1 MLLEDCASGNRRT
14 SKRRQPRSRE
24 SRQARLCIPTAC
36 LATLPKWPLL
46 LELRRLETQQRVFE
60 HRLATIGRPG
70 HRAKTRTCPPPKRRT
85 SIARPKQLGSSF
97 CQCAFERMGPGV
109 AEWFNRTVDHCAPL
123 MFDAERTVAGDLA
136 DLVRRHFVLSRSCE
150 NGGKRRRLDRY
161 HRASAAFV
169 EEGVFGGDAIIES
182 DNRAENGRGKPR
194 PYRGRGETGFG
205 KGDSEAAVGDVV
217 GGLDGAFGSESDE
230 TVDQKFFG
238 GEIDGG
244 WFASNDAASCLRIF
258 AR

>member
-109 AEWFNRTVDHCAPL
+109 AEWFNRTVDQCAPL
-123 MFDAERTVAGDLA
+123 MFDAERTGAGDLPT
-136 DLVRRHFVLSRSCE
+136 LVRRHFVFSRCGK
-150 NGGKRRRLDRY
+150 NGGHQNRLGKYQRGS
-161 HRASAAFV
+161 RAHQENV
-169 EEGVFGGDAIIES
+169 E
-182 DNRAENGRGKPR
+182 
-194 PYRGRGETGFG
+194 
-205 KGDSEAAVGDVV
+205 
-217 GGLDGAFGSESDE
+217 
-230 TVDQKFFG
+230 
-238 GEIDGG
+238 
-244 WFASNDAASCLRIF
+244 F
-258 AR
+258 AREHA